1 METEK
6 DLHTLHTKTLGV
18 FEGISSHVTIG
29 GFFYVDFKNG
39 GSMCIPDEEVVA
51 FISQKAAENKKA
63 VIHQD
68 LFDFGDN
75 PSASRKISVEDV
87 LSPELLEKLK
97 SFEALAASLNDMS
110 VEGLDCEFD
119 EDFCARLEAI
129 EKKLDTIS

>member
-63 VIHQD
+63 VIHQV
-68 LFDFGDN
+68 LFDFGDDD
-75 PSASRKISVEDV
+75 PSGIVALNKALDNMRAEYD
-87 LSPELLEKLK
+87 EKLEEIK
-97 SFEALAASLNDMS
+97 PSLS
-110 VEGLDCEFD
+110 
-119 EDFCARLEAI
+119 
-129 EKKLDTIS
+129 